1 MVRVLASIN
10 ISLYFINTLTAP
22 STVAMLGMPLS
33 TKHDSFRNKRA
44 LQDGVHTQKE
54 KEASAGL
61 QWNGML
67 SINFFHFWH

>member
-1 MVRVLASIN
+1 M
-10 ISLYFINTLTAP
+10 LTAP

-33 TKHDSFRNKRA
+33 AKHDSFRNRRA
-44 LQDGVHTQKE
+44 LQDGVRAQKE

-67 SINFFHFWH
+67 ITNFFYFQH